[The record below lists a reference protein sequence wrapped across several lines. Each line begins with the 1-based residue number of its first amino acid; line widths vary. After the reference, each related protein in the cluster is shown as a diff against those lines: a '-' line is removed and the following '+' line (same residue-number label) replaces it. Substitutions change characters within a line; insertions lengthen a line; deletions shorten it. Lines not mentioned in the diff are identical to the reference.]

1 MLHIIALQALVVC
14 FIANLELCSNTTN
27 IIMSCCEATYA
38 IMRREPIGVSHL
50 IDRSIKR
57 MIDTIDRWLGH
68 PYVITK
74 LCKRA
79 KLPLEDTDHL
89 VSTKALISAT
99 LFTSAKR
106 AAIAQQAQPTPPPQ
120 HHQHQH

>member
-27 IIMSCCEATYA
+27 IIVSCCEATYA
-38 IMRREPIGVSHL
+38 IMMREPIGVSHL

-68 PYVITK
+68 PYAREPNFHWRTPITWSV
-74 LCKRA
+74 LR
-79 KLPLEDTDHL
+79 L
-89 VSTKALISAT
+89 
-99 LFTSAKR
+99 
-106 AAIAQQAQPTPPPQ
+106 
-120 HHQHQH
+120 